1 MNIGKMD
8 VKRLVFASRSM
19 DEAIKSAIAYKETID
34 EIIKKVVEKDG
45 TLTYMYEE

>member
-8 VKRLVFASRSM
+8 VKKLVIASRTM
-19 DEAIKSAIAYKETID
+19 DEAINRAIMYKEMID

-45 TLTYMYEE
+45 TLNYMYEE